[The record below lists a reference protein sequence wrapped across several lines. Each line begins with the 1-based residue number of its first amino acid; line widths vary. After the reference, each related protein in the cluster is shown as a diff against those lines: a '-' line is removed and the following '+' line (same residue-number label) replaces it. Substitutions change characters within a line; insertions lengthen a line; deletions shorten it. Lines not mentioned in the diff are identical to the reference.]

1 MTRAIR
7 KHLADFI
14 ALTVLFA
21 IGIGV
26 TGYIISQQESR
37 PYIPFLE
44 KSPFKLKAEFSD
56 AQAVVPGQGQTVR
69 VAGVEV
75 GKIVYKDVTAN
86 PTIAADTFAVP
97 DAVSSTV
104 ALVAWRASHR
114 PPRSSQSRSRC
125 CTGIDGRTSHV

>member
-56 AQAVVPGQGQTVR
+56 AQAVIPGIAPKAAAIVSRKMTVLSTISARVMIGQR
-69 VAGVEV
+69 R
-75 GKIVYKDVTAN
+75 
-86 PTIAADTFAVP
+86 AVMFSCRIGISIG
-97 DAVSSTV
+97 SSSKQP
-104 ALVAWRASHR
+104 LR
-114 PPRSSQSRSRC
+114 RS
-125 CTGIDGRTSHV
+125 

>member
-56 AQAVVPGQGQTVR
+56 AAPAVPGQGQAVR
-69 VAGVEV
+69 VARVEV
-75 GKIVYKDVTAN
+75 GKIS
-86 PTIAADTFAVP
+86 AADTKNGVGIVTMHLNRAMIANHDP
-97 DAVSSTV
+97 T
-104 ALVAWRASHR
+104 ALSPA
-114 PPRSSQSRSRC
+114 
-125 CTGIDGRTSHV
+125 T

>member
-44 KSPFKLKAEFSD
+44 KSPFKLKAEGKVTGS
-56 AQAVVPGQGQTVR
+56 
-69 VAGVEV
+69 GVKSV
-75 GKIVYKDVTAN
+75 WK
-86 PTIAADTFAVP
+86 
-97 DAVSSTV
+97 
-104 ALVAWRASHR
+104 AS
-114 PPRSSQSRSRC
+114 
-125 CTGIDGRTSHV
+125 